1 MIRSMLLKDS
11 TERKMPH
18 STFFYPLEGGIQSL
32 INAMAKGINIYTNT
46 IVTTLARRSDKWI
59 VNEKEE
65 YDYIIS
71 TLPLPELKNI
81 LKNIPSTIYE
91 SMSDLK
97 FNSLTTVLF
106 KCPPTDITWLYIPS
120 HNYRSHRVGYQ
131 SALTPNASP
140 IEGEGVGAFEIIGKQ
155 FDVTGLEMQN
165 NVLPE
170 ELGYIKTLDHEFTKY
185 AYVIFDT
192 NYRKN
197 MAVINN
203 YFSGLEGFELL
214 GRWGRWNY
222 NNMDTCILDSMN
234 LVEKWRSNE
243 NNRVIRYTGSEC
255 NYGRSCRI
263 FRRFS
268 SGKKT
273 LLCWRIKYKPTSTY
287 K

>member
-1 MIRSMLLKDS
+1 
-11 TERKMPH
+11 MPH

-234 LVEKWRSNE
+234 LVEKME
-243 NNRVIRYTGSEC
+243 V
-255 NYGRSCRI
+255 
-263 FRRFS
+263 
-268 SGKKT
+268 
-273 LLCWRIKYKPTSTY
+273 
-287 K
+287 

>member
-1 MIRSMLLKDS
+1 
-11 TERKMPH
+11 
-18 STFFYPLEGGIQSL
+18 
-32 INAMAKGINIYTNT
+32 MAKGINIYTNT

-165 NVLPE
+165 NVCL
-170 ELGYIKTLDHEFTKY
+170 KSLD
-185 AYVIFDT
+185 I
-192 NYRKN
+192 
-197 MAVINN
+197 
-203 YFSGLEGFELL
+203 
-214 GRWGRWNY
+214 
-222 NNMDTCILDSMN
+222 
-234 LVEKWRSNE
+234 
-243 NNRVIRYTGSEC
+243 
-255 NYGRSCRI
+255 
-263 FRRFS
+263 
-268 SGKKT
+268 
-273 LLCWRIKYKPTSTY
+273 
-287 K
+287 